1 MGIGI
6 IKWYDPTKKFGFIK
20 TNHGGHDLFF
30 HASALDNLQIKLARK
45 ENFTGLRVKYE
56 LIQDLKGRDVA
67 INIKLA
73 NDATT
78 NSNDVA
84 ADF

>member
-20 TNHGGHDLFF
+20 TSQGENDLFF
-30 HASALDNLQIKLARK
+30 HASALDNLNIKVVRK
-45 ENFTGLRVKYE
+45 ENFTGIRVKYE

-67 INIKLA
+67 IDIKLV
-73 NDATT
+73 
-78 NSNDVA
+78 NDVTTGGDGVA
-84 ADF
+84 AES